1 MSERPVVWP
10 VKIFYPI
17 LAIFP
22 LLLAAYFTATYVI
35 GYHGAHIYLPVLI
48 SGWGAL
54 ACLCIYAFRRV
65 SVSVSRRQEWLLLCV
80 LALFAFAV
88 RMYAVL
94 LFQTQPTSD
103 FLLAHQNAVSLAQT
117 GVPSNPNKYTMA
129 SAWGV
134 YAITLSAVYSLFGSS
149 VLTAQVLNCVLD
161 TATVVLLY
169 FGTKFCLKSR
179 LIAFFAAS
187 FYAFFPSIVLYI
199 GVLSPEFIAIPLITG
214 SILLLEH
221 LHRSRRSESKWF
233 WGWAVSIGLVW
244 GIVNAHRPF
253 GIVFLIAFAG
263 AELLFLILPAIRDRI
278 REKKRLLRPF
288 LQSLITVLCVFVMYH
303 LVSLGATALV
313 EQKMGIQTYPSG
325 NGYAL
330 YLGLGLDENLQYS
343 KEPARNFLST
353 YSGDPADFQKACYE
367 KVFASLQEH
376 FDVYPQILSEKFQT
390 TWGRYSRY
398 PETAFLT
405 WAFQSGDPD
414 MPHLLNQYLP
424 CISTLMGQYYLLMCL
439 LAAAGCIYLMR
450 RPTGYSVFTHSLFLF
465 GFALIVLIGEPQGRY
480 KCVIFPIL
488 CLLAAI
494 GLYALYQGIRHTWQ
508 YIRRLYVSLRAR
520 TAH

>member
-1 MSERPVVWP
+1 MNEQPVAWP
-10 VKIFYPI
+10 VKVFYLF
-17 LAIFP
+17 LAAFP

-35 GYHGAHIYLPVLI
+35 VYHGARSYLPVLVA
-48 SGWGAL
+48 GWSAL
-54 ACLCIYAFRRV
+54 ACLCSYAFRRV
-65 SVSVSRRQEWLLLCV
+65 PDRVSRRQEWLLLGA
-80 LALFAFAV
+80 LALLAFAV
-88 RMYAVL
+88 RMYAAL
-94 LFQTQPTSD
+94 LIQTQPTSD

-117 GVPSNPNKYTMA
+117 GVPSNPSKYAMA
-129 SAWGV
+129 SAWGI
-134 YAITLSAVYSLFGSS
+134 YAITLSGVYSLFGPS
-149 VLTAQVLNCVLD
+149 VLTAQILNCVLD

-169 FGTKFCLKSR
+169 FGTKLCLKSR
-179 LIAFFAAS
+179 RIAFFAAA
-187 FYAFFPSIVLYI
+187 FYAFFPSIIIYI
-199 GVLSPEFIAIPLITG
+199 GVLTPEFIAIPLMTG

-221 LHRSRRSESKWF
+221 LHRSRHSESKWF
-233 WGWAVSIGLVW
+233 WVWAVSVGLIW
-244 GIVNAHRPF
+244 GVVNAQRPV
-253 GIVFLIAFAG
+253 GIVFLIAFAA
-263 AELLFLILPAIRDRI
+263 AELLFFIFPAILDRI
-278 REKKRLLRPF
+278 RKKKLLLRP
-288 LQSLITVLCVFVMYH
+288 LLHSLITVFCVFAMYQMI
-303 LVSLGATALV
+303 SLGAIALL
-313 EQKMGIQTYPSG
+313 EQKMGIQTYSSG

-353 YSGDPADFQKACYE
+353 YSGDPADFHKACYE
-367 KVFASLQEH
+367 KVFTSLQEH
-376 FDVYPQILSEKFQT
+376 WDVYPQILSEKFQT

-424 CISTLMGQYYLLMCL
+424 HISTLMGQYYLLVCL

-488 CLLAAI
+488 CLLAAL
-494 GLYALYQGIRHTWQ
+494 GLYALYQGIRRLWK
-508 YIRRLYVSLRAR
+508 YICRLYVSIRAR